1 MNIHSTF
8 YLFNTF
14 LGLVAGLALRLN
26 LSLVARVEDC
36 LALPVAHLGQT
47 GSLSLVEVSRGCA
60 LIGWI
65 MTFVMPDLGLGVD
78 QSTLV
83 QLFSKK
89 VSLTVV

>member
-1 MNIHSTF
+1 M
-8 YLFNTF
+8 FNTF

-65 MTFVMPDLGLGVD
+65 MTFLMPGFVMP
-78 QSTLV
+78 
-83 QLFSKK
+83 
-89 VSLTVV
+89 

>member
-1 MNIHSTF
+1 M
-8 YLFNTF
+8 FNTF
-14 LGLVAGLALRLN
+14 LGLVAGLALSLN

-65 MTFVMPDLGLGVD
+65 VMLLC
-78 QSTLV
+78 
-83 QLFSKK
+83 QLSYAVKPK
-89 VSLTVV
+89 LKAPKALY